1 MPSSGR
7 APVTVGRSELRTR
20 LEVWSN
26 SSLSPGQEGGKLVQT
41 VRVQRPA
48 VHLSGQYTCKV
59 ATFFKEEKSR
69 HKLIIFG
76 ESPLSLPLTNLR
88 DSLIPS
94 EPGLGPQLTYSVV
107 QDQNIRIYCSVQQ
120 VFPQPTLGLSIY
132 TETAG
137 GGAR

>member
-76 ESPLSLPLTNLR
+76 ESPSRYP
-88 DSLIPS
+88 
-94 EPGLGPQLTYSVV
+94 
-107 QDQNIRIYCSVQQ
+107 
-120 VFPQPTLGLSIY
+120 
-132 TETAG
+132 
-137 GGAR
+137 